1 MNTTFDNDIDEDLR
15 NRLFRSVYEEF
26 VGPIDP
32 DSEEM
37 LSERD
42 SPAVRYHAGVLHPR
56 NTCIDAEQGED
67 ASGES
72 DAILDGHNEEP
83 ACDGGLLD
91 VADAS
96 DVSEASP
103 DEDYEEPVALSNA
116 RAQSAISMTVAVQPE
131 DVLSA
136 DIRCAKYVR
145 VKVDDKSHF
154 KRVPVHFVF
163 NPGDLKI
170 PSGRH
175 GDVKRVYKLGEEQL
189 ELWLVYRRAISGGVV
204 LTVAVCNT
212 DNAADNQS
220 DDCLKCYYQT
230 CLKISSSCGL
240 IPPVWN
246 QTNDFVSAEDATKR
260 LIYRNIRNYAI
271 GHGCATRWDDNRPVF
286 WAETQIIP
294 TAETRSMKPI
304 HPSMENVTL
313 SIEDFGNPAHWENT
327 LGSMRLLCKKY
338 GQWIIEV
345 TAESEGLSECYQTA
359 AQDNLSQC
367 EACLNRIKEGISV
380 LETDPIAR
388 KAFIM
393 ANEAMYE
400 QFLHYSAVSGER
412 GSLEEPLGYVRS
424 WRPFQLAFILMNIRA
439 MVDETCEDRE
449 VVDLIWFPTGGGKT
463 EAYLGL
469 SAFVLIWERLSHNE
483 SEGVTVFMRYTLRLL
498 TSQQFDRASSLIC
511 SLEAMRRREPELL
524 GSREFRIGLWVGK
537 EASPNNR
544 HDAKEKRLIYVDKEE
559 GPNPFPVRK
568 CPWCGSSF
576 EDDRRAS
583 YVRQRRT
590 EKLLFVCPN
599 PECEY
604 SKGDGLPLDVV
615 DEEIYQNPPSLLV
628 GTIDKFAILPY
639 RHKAFAL
646 FGIDNGRRGR
656 PPKLIIQDEL
666 HLISGPLG
674 SMAGHY
680 ETLVSALCE
689 RTDASSKI
697 LPKIVASTATVS
709 RAREQCNQLYACGE
723 DKVFQF
729 PPSGIDYDDSF
740 FSYEDKE
747 ARGRRYVGLLV
758 PTGEGTSATS
768 AASTNIRLYADLLW
782 EPATWRGVSDEQ
794 KDPYWTII
802 GYYGTT
808 RELGQA
814 VTWMGGDIPERLR
827 EHKRRAELVGDKSV
841 RYVNVA
847 KELTGRKDAD
857 EVRKGLDSLAISYPS
872 TKAVDLCFATNM
884 ISVGLDV
891 GRLGLMVVAG
901 QPKTT
906 AEYIQASSRV
916 GRGKAKGIVF
926 VVYSATKPRDRSHY
940 ENYAMYH
947 SGFYQNVEPSSVTSF
962 CRQVRDRA
970 LFGTLVGIY
979 RSMDEEDSPTFRS
992 PEERAF
998 SLAAETILSRIEK
1011 VDPQE
1016 LAGAEQDIET
1026 IRSIWQES
1034 DYERWSELK
1043 PDNFNPLTPL
1053 MHPLGNKMS
1062 DMWSGG
1068 TFDVPTS
1075 MRSVDA
1081 QCKLRI
1087 IGSYDD
1093 YYEGEAK

>member
-1 MNTTFDNDIDEDLR
+1 MNAKFDDAIDEELR
-15 NRLFRSVYEEF
+15 NRLYKSVHEEF
-26 VGPIDP
+26 VGPMDP
-32 DSEEM
+32 DSEEI
-37 LSERD
+37 LDERD
-42 SPAVRYHAGVLHPR
+42 SPAGRYHAGVLHPR
-56 NTCIDAEQGED
+56 GAHVDVAQGESAGREAD
-67 ASGES
+67 TV
-72 DAILDGHNEEP
+72 LDERNEGP
-83 ACDGGLLD
+83 ARDGGSPD
-91 VADAS
+91 IADAS
-96 DVSEASP
+96 DVGEALP

-116 RAQSAISMTVAVQPE
+116 RAQSAISMTVAVRPG

-145 VKVDDKSHF
+145 IKVDDKSHF

-163 NPGDLKI
+163 KSGDLAI

-175 GDVKRVYKLGEEQL
+175 DDVKRVYRLGKEHL

-212 DNAADNQS
+212 DNATGNRS
-220 DDCLKCYYQT
+220 DDDLKCYYQT
-230 CLKISSSCGL
+230 YLRISSSSGL

-246 QTNDFVSAEDATKR
+246 QANDVASAEDATKR

-271 GHGCATRWDDNRPVF
+271 GHGCATRWDDNRPVL

-313 SIEDFGNPAHWENT
+313 SIEDFGNPDHWENT

-338 GQWIIEV
+338 GQWIFEI

-400 QFLHYSAVSGER
+400 QFLHYSVVSGER
-412 GSLEEPLGYVRS
+412 GGLDEPLGYTRS
-424 WRPFQLAFILMNIRA
+424 WRPFQLAFILMNIRS
-439 MVDETCEDRE
+439 MVDETCEDRK

-483 SEGVTVFMRYTLRLL
+483 SKGVTVFMRYTLRLL

-511 SLEAMRRREPELL
+511 SLEAMRRRESELL

-537 EASPNNR
+537 DASPNNR
-544 HDAKEKRLIYVDKEE
+544 HDAKEKRLTYVDKEE
-559 GPNPFPVRK
+559 GLNPFPVRK

-583 YVRQRRT
+583 YVRQRGT

-628 GTIDKFAILPY
+628 GTIDKFAMLPY
-639 RHKAFAL
+639 RHEAFAL

-656 PPKLIIQDEL
+656 PPKRIIQDEL

-709 RAREQCNQLYACGE
+709 RAKEQCNQLYACGE

-747 ARGRRYVGLLV
+747 ARGRRYAGLFI
-758 PTGEGTSATS
+758 PTLN
-768 AASTNIRLYADLLW
+768 AASANIRLYADLLW
-782 EPATWRGVSDEQ
+782 EPATWNDVTDEQ
-794 KDPYWTII
+794 KDPYWTIV

-814 VTWMGGDIPERLR
+814 VTWMGGDIPERLH
-827 EHKRRAELVGDKSV
+827 EHKKRAERVGDKSV
-841 RYVNVA
+841 RYINVA

-857 EVRKGLDSLAISYPS
+857 EVRKGLDSLTISYPS
-872 TKAVDLCFATNM
+872 SKAVDLCFATNM

-891 GRLGLMVVAG
+891 GRLGLMVVEG

-940 ENYAMYH
+940 ENFAMYH
-947 SGFYQNVEPSSVTSF
+947 NGFYQNVEPSSVTSF

-970 LFGTLVGIY
+970 LFGTLIGIY
-979 RSMDEEDSPTFRS
+979 RSVDEEDSEAFRS

-1011 VDPQE
+1011 VDPHE
-1016 LAGAEQDIET
+1016 LAGAKQDIEA
-1026 IRSIWQES
+1026 IRAIWQES
-1034 DYERWSELK
+1034 DYDRWFELK
-1043 PDNFNPLTPL
+1043 PDNLDRPTPL
-1053 MHPLGNKMS
+1053 MHPSGSKTS
-1062 DMWSGG
+1062 DAWSGG

-1087 IGSYDD
+1087 VGSYGE
-1093 YYEGEAK
+1093 YYEREAECNA